1 MIRKI
6 YEANTCH
13 ITEQDDVLFQKT
25 RNRDKLEEEFVSPLR
40 IERHAYGWFVCLL
53 ICQDDPETL
62 KEFKALGFSNECIHL
77 IEMAIYEKCDW
88 LYLDRDAAVEPGIPL
103 FDW

>member
-1 MIRKI
+1 MIRTI

-25 RNRDKLEEEFVSPLR
+25 RNRDKLEEGFVSPLR
-40 IERHAYGWFVCLL
+40 IEKHEYGWFVCLL

-62 KEFKALGFSNECIHL
+62 KAFKALGFSDECIQL
-77 IEMAIYEKCDW
+77 ISMAIYEKCDW